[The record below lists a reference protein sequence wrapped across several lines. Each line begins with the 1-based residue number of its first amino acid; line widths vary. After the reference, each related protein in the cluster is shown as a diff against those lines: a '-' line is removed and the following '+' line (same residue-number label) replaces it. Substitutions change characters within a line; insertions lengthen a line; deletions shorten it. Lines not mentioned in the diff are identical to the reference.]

1 MDPGSPI
8 LALLSFSDS
17 HCSMPSSDAE
27 VESLDRVAR
36 FTSFATVGAL
46 GLTQDLTHAVL
57 ESIGDMEGAEPE
69 LVAEE
74 TLCLV
79 ATATARAAEVGLE
92 EEPDH
97 APTLVSILLDLPF
110 TYRDY
115 LIGKAMV
122 AEDNPE
128 LSQVAEEVRS
138 RLQRKQ
144 EFYTTHL
151 PAGQFPG
158 PHALRDKMALWMGR
172 VSPPKL
178 PETPQERLESLGLVD
193 PTVAHL
199 KLVLAYG
206 RRGAPPVETDPEGS
220 DQGE

>member
-1 MDPGSPI
+1 MST
-8 LALLSFSDS
+8 
-17 HCSMPSSDAE
+17 SDA
-27 VESLDRVAR
+27 VAESLDRVAG
-36 FTSFATVGAL
+36 FTAFATIGAL

-57 ESIGDMEGAEPE
+57 ESIGNMEGADSE

-79 ATATARAAEVGLE
+79 ATATARAAQVGLE
-92 EEPDH
+92 DEPDH
-97 APTLVSILLDLPF
+97 EPPIVRTLLDLPF

-122 AEDNPE
+122 ADDNPG
-128 LSQVAEEVRS
+128 LSEMADEVHE
-138 RLQRKQ
+138 RLQRKR
-144 EFYTTHL
+144 EFYLTHL
-151 PAGQFPG
+151 PEGQFPG
-158 PHALRDKMALWMGR
+158 PRALGDKMELWMGR

-178 PETPQERLESLGLVD
+178 PETPQERLESLGLVS

-206 RRGAPPVETDPEGS
+206 RRGAPPGASSAQDGAA
-220 DQGE
+220 

>member
-1 MDPGSPI
+1 MSLPDSV
-8 LALLSFSDS
+8 LESF
-17 HCSMPSSDAE
+17 
-27 VESLDRVAR
+27 DRVAGV
-36 FTSFATVGAL
+36 TAFATVGAL

-57 ESIGDMEGAEPE
+57 ESIGDMEGADPE

-79 ATATARAAEVGLE
+79 ATATARAAAVGLE
-92 EEPDH
+92 DEPDH
-97 APTLVSILLDLPF
+97 EPSIVQTLLDLPF

-115 LIGKAMV
+115 LIGKAMI
-122 AEDNPE
+122 ADENPE
-128 LSQVAEEVRS
+128 LSEVGEQVRE
-138 RLQRKQ
+138 RLQGKQ

-151 PAGQFPG
+151 PEGQFPG
-158 PHALRDKMALWMGR
+158 PRALGDKMELWMGR

-178 PETPQERLESLGLVD
+178 PETPQERLESLGLVA

-206 RRGAPPVETDPEGS
+206 RRGEAPTGTSSTQDGAA
-220 DQGE
+220 

>member
-1 MDPGSPI
+1 M
-8 LALLSFSDS
+8 A
-17 HCSMPSSDAE
+17 SDAPSP
-27 VESLDRVAR
+27 SLDRVSG
-36 FTSFATVGAL
+36 FTAFATVGAL

-57 ESIGDMEGAEPE
+57 DSIGDMEGADPE
-69 LVAEE
+69 VVAEE

-79 ATATARAAEVGLE
+79 ATATARAAEVGLQD
-92 EEPDH
+92 EPAH
-97 APTLVSILLDLPF
+97 APTIVQTLLDLPF

-122 AEDNPE
+122 AEGNRD
-128 LSQVAEEVRS
+128 LSQVGEQVRE
-138 RLQRKQ
+138 RLQGKR

-151 PAGQFPG
+151 PEGQFPG
-158 PHALRDKMALWMGR
+158 PHALSDKMELWMGR

-178 PETPQERLESLGLVD
+178 PETPQERLESLGLVE

-206 RRGAPPVETDPEGS
+206 RRGEAPTGASTREGKA
-220 DQGE
+220 

>member
-1 MDPGSPI
+1 
-8 LALLSFSDS
+8 
-17 HCSMPSSDAE
+17 
-27 VESLDRVAR
+27 
-36 FTSFATVGAL
+36 
-46 GLTQDLTHAVL
+46 
-57 ESIGDMEGAEPE
+57 MEGADSE

-92 EEPDH
+92 DEPDH
-97 APTLVSILLDLPF
+97 EPPIVRTLLDLPF

-122 AEDNPE
+122 ADDNPG
-128 LSQVAEEVRS
+128 LSEMADEVHE
-138 RLQRKQ
+138 RLQRKR
-144 EFYTTHL
+144 EFYLTHL
-151 PAGQFPG
+151 PEGQFPG
-158 PHALRDKMALWMGR
+158 PRALGDKMELWMGR

-178 PETPQERLESLGLVD
+178 PETPQERLESLGLVS

-206 RRGAPPVETDPEGS
+206 RRGAPPGASSAQDGAA
-220 DQGE
+220 

>member
-1 MDPGSPI
+1 MS
-8 LALLSFSDS
+8 
-17 HCSMPSSDAE
+17 SSDAPDAP
-27 VESLDRVAR
+27 LGRVAR

-57 ESIGDMEGAEPE
+57 ESIGDMEGSDPE

-79 ATATARAAEVGLE
+79 ATATARAAEVGLQD
-92 EEPDH
+92 EPDH
-97 APTLVSILLDLPF
+97 ASTIVETLLDLPF
-110 TYRDY
+110 TYRNY
-115 LIGKAMV
+115 LLGKAMV
-122 AEDNPE
+122 TDDRPE
-128 LSQVAEEVRS
+128 LSEVAEEVHT
-138 RLQRKQ
+138 RLQGKR

-151 PAGQFPG
+151 PEGQFPG
-158 PHALRDKMALWMGR
+158 PHALGDKMELWMGR

-178 PETPQERLESLGLVD
+178 PETPRERLESLGLVQ

-206 RRGAPPVETDPEGS
+206 RRGEPPGAPTRDGTPK
-220 DQGE
+220 

>member
-1 MDPGSPI
+1 MSPPAS
-8 LALLSFSDS
+8 L
-17 HCSMPSSDAE
+17 P
-27 VESLDRVAR
+27 ESLDRVAGV
-36 FTSFATVGAL
+36 TAFATIGAL

-57 ESIGDMEGAEPE
+57 ESIGDMEGADPE

-79 ATATARAAEVGLE
+79 ATATARAAAVGLE
-92 EEPDH
+92 EEPDL
-97 APTLVSILLDLPF
+97 APPIVQTLLDLPF

-115 LIGKAMV
+115 LIGKAMI
-122 AEDNPE
+122 ADENPE
-128 LSQVAEEVRS
+128 LSEVGEQVRE
-138 RLQRKQ
+138 RLQGKR

-151 PAGQFPG
+151 PEGQFPG
-158 PHALRDKMALWMGR
+158 PRALGDKMELWMGR

-178 PETPQERLESLGLVD
+178 PETPQERLESLGLVA

-206 RRGAPPVETDPEGS
+206 RRGEAPTGTSSTEGG
-220 DQGE
+220 DA

>member
-1 MDPGSPI
+1 MS
-8 LALLSFSDS
+8 ASDS
-17 HCSMPSSDAE
+17 ASP
-27 VESLDRVAR
+27 SLDRVAG
-36 FTSFATVGAL
+36 FVAFASVGAL

-57 ESIGDMEGAEPE
+57 DSIGDMEGADPE

-79 ATATARAAEVGLE
+79 ATATARAAEVGLQ
-92 EEPDH
+92 EEPERT
-97 APTLVSILLDLPF
+97 PSIVQALLDLPF

-115 LIGKAMV
+115 LIGKAMI
-122 AEDNPE
+122 ADENPE
-128 LSQVAEEVRS
+128 LSAVAEQVRE
-138 RLQRKQ
+138 RLRQKR

-151 PAGQFPG
+151 PEGKFPG
-158 PHALRDKMALWMGR
+158 PHALQDKMELWMGR

-178 PETPQERLESLGLVD
+178 PESPQERLESLGLVD

-206 RRGAPPVETDPEGS
+206 RRGAPPVPTDEDTNDGTR
-220 DQGE
+220 

>member
-1 MDPGSPI
+1 M
-8 LALLSFSDS
+8 A
-17 HCSMPSSDAE
+17 SDAPSPP
-27 VESLDRVAR
+27 SLDRVAG
-36 FTSFATVGAL
+36 FTAFATVGAL

-57 ESIGDMEGAEPE
+57 DSIGDMEGADPE

-79 ATATARAAEVGLE
+79 ATATARAAEVGLQ
-92 EEPDH
+92 EEPEH
-97 APTLVSILLDLPF
+97 APAIVQTLLDLPF

-122 AEDNPE
+122 AEENRE
-128 LSQVAEEVRS
+128 LSQVGEQVRE
-138 RLQRKQ
+138 RLQGKR

-151 PAGQFPG
+151 PDGQFPG
-158 PHALRDKMALWMGR
+158 PRALTDKMELWMGR

-178 PETPQERLESLGLVD
+178 PESPQERLASLGLVD

-206 RRGAPPVETDPEGS
+206 RRGEAPTGTSSSED
-220 DQGE
+220 GEA

>member
-1 MDPGSPI
+1 MTQP
-8 LALLSFSDS
+8 
-17 HCSMPSSDAE
+17 DAAPA
-27 VESLDRVAR
+27 SLDRVAG
-36 FTSFATVGAL
+36 FTAFATVGAL

-74 TLCLV
+74 TLTLV

-92 EEPDH
+92 DEPDC
-97 APTLVSILLDLPF
+97 APTIIETLLDLPF

-122 AEDNPE
+122 MDQNPE
-128 LSQVAEEVRS
+128 LSAMADEVHQ
-138 RLQRKQ
+138 RLQRKR

-151 PAGQFPG
+151 PEGQFPG
-158 PHALRDKMALWMGR
+158 PHALGDKMELWMGR

-178 PETPQERLESLGLVD
+178 PETPQERLESLGLVE

-199 KLVLAYG
+199 KLILAYG
-206 RRGAPPVETDPEGS
+206 RRGAPPLGTNDAPTD
-220 DQGE
+220 

>member
-1 MDPGSPI
+1 M
-8 LALLSFSDS
+8 A
-17 HCSMPSSDAE
+17 SDA
-27 VESLDRVAR
+27 SLDRVAG

-57 ESIGDMEGAEPE
+57 ESVGDMDGSDPE
-69 LVAEE
+69 LIAEE

-79 ATATARAAEVGLE
+79 ATATSRAAAVGLQD
-92 EEPDH
+92 EPEH
-97 APTLVSILLDLPF
+97 APTIVETLLDLPF

-122 AEDNPE
+122 AEENPE
-128 LSQVAEEVRS
+128 LSEMADEVHE
-138 RLQRKQ
+138 RLQGKR

-151 PAGQFPG
+151 PEGKFPG
-158 PHALRDKMALWMGR
+158 PHALEDKMELWMGR

-178 PETPQERLESLGLVD
+178 PETPQERLDSLGLVA

-206 RRGAPPVETDPEGS
+206 R
-220 DQGE
+220 QGEPPTGEE